1 MARRVFVL
9 DDDLTTLNIIEEIL
23 CAADFK
29 VKKFLD
35 SNSLFEALKTH
46 NPSLV
51 ILDIM
56 MPNVDGI
63 HVCEKLKTFP
73 NVASVPIVMLSAK
86 VSDNSKKGAFSA
98 GASGFI
104 TKPFTAR
111 ELVAAVKTYIE
122 LYNI

>member
-1 MARRVFVL
+1 MSSLVFVL
-9 DDDLTTLNIIEEIL
+9 DDDIATLTIIEEIL
-23 CAADFK
+23 SSSDFK

-35 SNSLFEALKTH
+35 SNSLFEALKISK
-46 NPSLV
+46 PSLV

-63 HVCEKLKTFP
+63 HVCEKLKSFP
-73 NVASVPIVMLSAK
+73 NVASTPIVMLSAK
-86 VSDNSKKGAFSA
+86 VSDNSKKLAFSV

-111 ELVAAVKTYIE
+111 ELVSAVRTYIE
-122 LYNI
+122 LYDI